1 MQHAKK
7 CSFNIKLHAG
17 YSRVETVLTKIA
29 VDQSAI
35 APTQSEVHSIA
46 QKVLR
51 AAWMSIAL
59 GLFIEI
65 ALIIARRTVDADV
78 PSVVADS
85 AAKVSWSVFVCVGL
99 AIGTTAS
106 KLRAPLMGLL
116 GLISAPLGF
125 AVARTTQKM
134 AAQAMAVPPSAE
146 TVIPVLIVVLKGLE
160 YAALGAAIG
169 WVSRKAWGGLS
180 AHLACGLA
188 AALTF
193 GAAIV
198 LLPLR
203 TINSPT
209 AAQVVPQ
216 AVNELLFPLGCSL
229 VLFLAGALGQ
239 RVGART

>member
-1 MQHAKK
+1 
-7 CSFNIKLHAG
+7 
-17 YSRVETVLTKIA
+17 
-29 VDQSAI
+29 
-35 APTQSEVHSIA
+35 
-46 QKVLR
+46 
-51 AAWMSIAL
+51 MSIAL

-65 ALIIARRTVDADV
+65 VLIIARRTVDAEV

-85 AAKVSWSVFVCVGL
+85 AAKVSWSVFVCVGI

-146 TVIPVLIVVLKGLE
+146 TVIPVLIVLLKGLE

-169 WVSRKAWGGLS
+169 WVGRKAWGGLA
-180 AHLACGLA
+180 AHLACGFA

-203 TINSPT
+203 AVESPT
-209 AAQVVPQ
+209 AAQVIPP

-229 VLFLAGALGQ
+229 VLFMASALGK
-239 RVGART
+239 RVGARP